1 MYGRIKGTYSGQMF
15 VDGRIK
21 GTNGYKLDSKYPS
34 QFHVEE
40 RTFPPA
46 TLDIAE
52 LLLDSVSDIS
62 KLPCELVI
70 NAACAQNIDAVML
83 MLAKGAKIDLRAYI
97 TQMKINGILNYD
109 YCHSSLRGNSWRDWV
124 KRTSDWVGKVI
135 PFLNNFPWKFLLENG
150 GDCNFSLDCSAR
162 GDAGDCTL
170 LMLAVTSLDFNVVDI
185 LVSKG
190 ADVNAVNSVRMRNAP
205 FASEIWTTSHN
216 SPCQEGNTALI
227 LAASTPRHDCDKIVR
242 LLLKSKADVCWTNKV
257 RVT

>member
-1 MYGRIKGTYSGQMF
+1 MY
-15 VDGRIK
+15 GRIK
-21 GTNGYKLDSKYPS
+21 GTNGYKLDSKDSS
-34 QFHVEE
+34 QFHVEK

-109 YCHSSLRGNSWRDWV
+109 YCHSSLRGNGRDWV
-124 KRTSDWVGKVI
+124 ERTSDWVGKVI